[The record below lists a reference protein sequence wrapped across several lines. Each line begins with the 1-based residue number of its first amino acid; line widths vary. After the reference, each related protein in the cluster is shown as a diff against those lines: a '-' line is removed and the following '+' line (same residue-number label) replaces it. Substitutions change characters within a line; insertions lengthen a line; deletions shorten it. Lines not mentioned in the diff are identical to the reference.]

1 MSKIAAASLFAG
13 LPIVAMACIATVSEE
28 DRPCPCASG
37 WTCCASAQVCV
48 APGAECPTGDGG
60 TAVSHEPADAT
71 APLPDAASNVADAG
85 AVADAAGAA
94 AQLTDASI
102 SDDDTSDSDVEP
114 NDGAIF
120 HDGNDHD
127 PIFPGDGET
136 CGWSPQII
144 LATKITLQVAWPGTA
159 LLAKASG
166 TMNLWL
172 LFRYAVDGSGA
183 IAGTVQTC
191 GMQAPATP
199 LAATGQIAEGLSGPG
214 QLQTTIPA
222 GSWDGTPTTPITGA
236 QGGLSLGSTFAID
249 PVVTLYGLKPTST
262 LASAAQTWPPG
273 VSGLLATDLTYADG
287 GAYQTGE
294 GEPGIF
300 ALPLSAPPDA
310 LPITSLDPSSPKADE
325 IWLVLRTGLSLYGTI
340 QSCTEQSGTVE
351 VDKLDS
357 HVVACHLVDA
367 GTCEESQYTF
377 LDANQV
383 NYSPLAASGTF
394 DAKPMAAS
402 AGCADVLAALP

>member
-85 AVADAAGAA
+85 AVADAAGAT
-94 AQLTDASI
+94 AQLTDAST
-102 SDDDTSDSDVEP
+102 SDGDISDSDIEP

-120 HDGNDHD
+120 HDGSDHD
-127 PIFPGDGET
+127 PIFAGDGET
-136 CGWSPQII
+136 CGWSPQLI
-144 LATKITLQVAWPGTA
+144 LGTKVALQVSWPGTVGI
-159 LLAKASG
+159 LKGSG
-166 TMNLWL
+166 TVSLWL
-172 LFRYAVDGSGA
+172 LLRYVVDGSGA

-191 GMQAPATP
+191 GMQAPATA
-199 LAATGQIAEGLSGPG
+199 LTVTGQMTEGLSGPG
-214 QLQTTIPA
+214 QIQTAIPA

-236 QGGLSLGSTFAID
+236 QGGLGIGSTFAID

-262 LASAAQTWPPG
+262 LARAAQTWPPTA
-273 VSGLLATDLTYADG
+273 SGLVASDLTYADG

-294 GEPGIF
+294 GEPGIV
-300 ALPLSAPPDA
+300 ALPLGTPPDS
-310 LPITSLDPSSPKADE
+310 LPATSLEALSPQADE
-325 IWLVLRTGLSLYGTI
+325 IWLVLRTGISLYGTI

-351 VDKLDS
+351 VDNLDS

-367 GTCEESQYTF
+367 GTCDESQYGY
-377 LDANQV
+377 LDSNQAYYHPPV
-383 NYSPLAASGTF
+383 SGTF

>member
-1 MSKIAAASLFAG
+1 MSKIAASFLAG
-13 LPIVAMACIATVSEE
+13 LPIVAIACIATVSEE

-48 APGAECPTGDGG
+48 APGAQCPTGDGG
-60 TAVSHEPADAT
+60 TPVSHEPPDAT
-71 APLPDAASNVADAG
+71 ATLPDAASNVADAG
-85 AVADAAGAA
+85 PVADAAGAT
-94 AQLTDASI
+94 AQVTDAS
-102 SDDDTSDSDVEP
+102 TSDGDVEP

-120 HDGNDHD
+120 PDGSERN
-127 PIFPGDGET
+127 PIFAGDGGD
-136 CGWSPQII
+136 CGWSPQVI
-144 LATKITLQVAWPGTA
+144 LGTKVALQVFWPGTA
-159 LLAKASG
+159 VIAKTGG
-166 TMNLWL
+166 TVSLWL

-191 GMQAPATP
+191 GMQTPAIP
-199 LAATGQIAEGLSGPG
+199 LSATGLIAEGLSGTG

-236 QGGLSLGSTFAID
+236 QGGLSIGSTFAID

-300 ALPLSAPPDA
+300 ALPLGAPPDA

-325 IWLVLRTGLSLYGTI
+325 IWLVLRTGLSLYGTV

-351 VDKLDS
+351 MDKLDS

-367 GTCEESQYTF
+367 GTCEADQYQF

-383 NYSPLAASGTF
+383 TYSPLSGSATF

-402 AGCADVLAALP
+402 AGCADVLTALP